1 MTDTK
6 PAEFISH
13 PLEGLV
19 DLDSSDEAA
28 ELALFNEPAE
38 PRFQAAMAFADGCKH
53 TTQALNAL
61 ALVLASYGD
70 DEGSELLKVFARRMA
85 AYEATVL

>member
-1 MTDTK
+1 MRDT
-6 PAEFISH
+6 E
-13 PLEGLV
+13 
-19 DLDSSDEAA
+19 A

-38 PRFQAAMAFADGCKH
+38 PRQQAAMAFSDGCQH

-70 DEGSELLKVFARRMA
+70 DEGSELLKGFARRMA
-85 AYEATVL
+85 AHEATIL